1 MLLML
6 LMSWCTDATD
16 ALMLLKRWCYWCAD
30 VLLRWCCWCCWCA
43 DVLMQLMC
51 WCTGSALVW
60 NVLVSLDLSVHP
72 CFKQQTVSWWFSQDF
87 LWPPINFLQHFLSS
101 TASPTKYSHQTCER
115 ISFYSYKCYL
125 PLSKSGDTN
134 EICLFSLI
142 VYVHLPTQLIIWSA
156 ELAERKHRREIGS
169 VKKCSPTLS
178 VHQLNKLLEITE
190 PASLSGFVFAA
201 VSMAAWWWKRF
212 PHSAP
217 AQN

>member
-1 MLLML
+1 MDI
-6 LMSWCTDATD
+6 TDATD

-101 TASPTKYSHQTCER
+101 TASPTKYSHQTWER
-115 ISFYSYKCYL
+115 ISFYSYVICHCQKVEIPMKYVFSVSSCMYTCL
-125 PLSKSGDTN
+125 LNWSSDQLSWQKENTEG
-134 EICLFSLI
+134 
-142 VYVHLPTQLIIWSA
+142 
-156 ELAERKHRREIGS
+156 
-169 VKKCSPTLS
+169 
-178 VHQLNKLLEITE
+178 KL
-190 PASLSGFVFAA
+190 GV
-201 VSMAAWWWKRF
+201 
-212 PHSAP
+212 
-217 AQN
+217 